1 MRFASV
7 GLGLGTLG
15 LGVWYI
21 WGRRRHRLQ
30 SWPWLVLRGTTA
42 LPCTVSQAAT
52 LADTAEL
59 VVWLQHQPALVG
71 SAGTTFRWRGA
82 VQRGDIRES
91 SARGVPG
98 VLFGLQGMPS
108 SSNSELCQELQAM
121 LHAPGP
127 LMSARVVGW
136 GVSSKGSQRGD
147 LPILTLARAKHA
159 KRVGWPSAS
168 LGACLVRA
176 GVAIPAGPGAEHSLP
191 PEIST
196 QHMRALEALESAA
209 ATAAQERAG
218 LWSSPVAVEALEQR
232 ALAAHDGFVAHLC
245 NPKRAAASQSWWRK
259 ATAWVS
265 RRVRKS
271 DSG

>member
-7 GLGLGTLG
+7 GLGLATLG
-15 LGVWYI
+15 VGVWYV
-21 WGRRRHRLQ
+21 WGRRRHRVQ

-71 SAGTTFRWRGA
+71 SGGAAFRWRGA
-82 VQRGDIRES
+82 VQRGDIHES
-91 SARGVPG
+91 SVRGVPG
-98 VLFGLQGMPS
+98 VVFGLQAMPS
-108 SSNSELCQELQAM
+108 TSNTELRQELQAM

-136 GVSSKGSQRGD
+136 ASSSKGGQGAD
-147 LPILTLARAKHA
+147 LPILMLARAKHA
-159 KRVGWPSAS
+159 ERVGWPSAS

-191 PEIST
+191 PEISAT
-196 QHMRALEALESAA
+196 HMRALEALESAA
-209 ATAAQERAG
+209 ATAAQERTG
-218 LWSSPVAVEALEQR
+218 LWGTPTAVEALERR
-232 ALAAHDGFVAHLC
+232 ALDAHDGFVAHLC
-245 NPKRAAASQSWWRK
+245 NPERAAAGQPWWRK

-265 RRVRKS
+265 RRMRKS